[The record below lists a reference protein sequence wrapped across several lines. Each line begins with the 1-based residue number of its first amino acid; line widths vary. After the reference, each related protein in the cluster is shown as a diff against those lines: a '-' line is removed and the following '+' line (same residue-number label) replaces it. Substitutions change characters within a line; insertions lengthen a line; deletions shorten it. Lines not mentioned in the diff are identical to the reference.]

1 MSKVVT
7 VTVNGETFSAYRGDL
22 LLDAALDNG
31 VDIPHGDDCGSGDC
45 GACRVE
51 VIAGMT
57 LGGETA
63 DPSAVRACQCR
74 IMSDLDVIIED
85 VPEIETFDGR
95 VVELIPMAPDVVE
108 VCIEPAQMLF
118 SLPGQYLQ
126 VQYKGFPVRCYSP
139 TAPLDNSVDDLVRLH
154 VRRVPNGRVSAAL
167 GREIREGHKVKLTG
181 PFGSSYLR
189 PGNTNRLILVA
200 NSTGFAPIWSI
211 ADAAMNENP
220 NREMVMIVGARTIDS
235 LYMVRALC
243 WLAACPNVWVVPVV
257 DRPQMASD
265 AIRIGK
271 PIDYIPEL
279 RPDDIIYG
287 CGGPAMVDAVARMA
301 AGVGAKCYTDAFV
314 SSAEED
320 EEPGLMSRVMSFLT
334 GGASSMFSRPTAP
347 SPRRSARSDQRE
359 SWQQRPAAA
368 PRPGGGYRNASP
380 GRQVPAPR
388 QRPFG
393 APSRQAAP
401 QGQMSTRSRQRPVSM
416 GVPRY

>member
-22 LLDAALDNG
+22 LLDAAIENG
-31 VDIPHGDDCGSGDC
+31 VDIPHREDCRYGDC

-57 LGGETA
+57 VGGDTDEPTA
-63 DPSAVRACQCR
+63 VHACQCR
-74 IMSDLDVIIED
+74 VMSDLDVVIED

-95 VVELIPMAPDVVE
+95 VVELIPLAPDVVE
-108 VCIEPAQMLF
+108 VCIEPSRMLF
-118 SLPGQYLQ
+118 TLPGQYLQ
-126 VQYKGFPVRCYSP
+126 VQFKGFPVRCYSP

-200 NSTGFAPIWSI
+200 SSTGFAPIWSV

-257 DRPQMASD
+257 DRPQVASD

-271 PIDYIPEL
+271 PTDYVPQL
-279 RPDDIIYG
+279 RPDDIVYA

-301 AGVGAKCYTDAFV
+301 GGAGAKCYTDAFV
-314 SSAEED
+314 SSAED
-320 EEPGLMSRVMSFLT
+320 EEPGLMTRVLSFLT
-334 GGASSMFSRPTAP
+334 GRRASSTFAP
-347 SPRRSARSDQRE
+347 PVPQSPVRSARSQKQRQ
-359 SWQQRPAAA
+359 SWQQQQRPSAP
-368 PRPGGGYRNASP
+368 PRPGGGYRNAPP
-380 GRQVPAPR
+380 GRQAPALR
-388 QRPFG
+388 FG
-393 APSRQAAP
+393 APSRQAP
-401 QGQMSTRSRQRPVSM
+401 VQMSTRSRQRPMSV